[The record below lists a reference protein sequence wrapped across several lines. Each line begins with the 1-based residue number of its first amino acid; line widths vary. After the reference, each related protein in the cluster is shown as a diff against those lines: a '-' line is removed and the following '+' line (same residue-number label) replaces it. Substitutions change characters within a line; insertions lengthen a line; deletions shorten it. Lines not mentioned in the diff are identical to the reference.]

1 MLLMALFMVLLGA
14 RLFYLQSVSN
24 ERYTVLSRE
33 NRMRIVPVPPV
44 RGVIYDRN
52 LQLLAG
58 NRPSYQIEVTPAQVD
73 DVEQVIVDI
82 GRYVRLEN
90 HHLAEFYKDVKHKQV
105 FESIPLKVNVSEEET
120 ARLAVN
126 RHRFPGV
133 EITAL
138 VSRYYPLAGT
148 SAHALGYVGRI
159 NAQEIQT
166 LDKRNYSGTTHV
178 GKSGVEK
185 FYEDILH
192 GRVGYQRVEINAQ
205 GRTLRVLETIPPTPG
220 SDLVLSIDA
229 HLQQVAQESLGE
241 RKGSVIAMD
250 PHTGEVLVFVSTP
263 AFDPNPFVSGI
274 SRVQYSL
281 LHNDPDRPLFNR
293 ALSGLY
299 PPGSTIKPMLALAGL
314 HYQVTSAEKVMFAGP
329 FFQLLGH
336 ERKYRD
342 WKKDGHGWVDMYK
355 AIAQSCDVYFYT
367 LAHDLGIDHIA
378 EFLTRFNFGTK
389 TEIDSWGEVKGI
401 VPSREWKRGAYGQP
415 WYPGETVI
423 TGIGQGYTL
432 VTPLQLAVATSALAT
447 RGQLVQP
454 RLLRAI
460 RKQGEPMEMAPA
472 AVTTDIEVSNEGY
485 WQQIISAMVDA
496 VHEPNGT
503 AYQIGRD
510 AKYQIAGK
518 TGTAQVLGL
527 DEGEEYDEE
536 TIAEKFW
543 DHALFIGFAPVDDPR
558 IAIAVIIENGGSGSR
573 AASIAKIVMDRY
585 LLNGEDSLATA
596 EL

>member
-1 MLLMALFMVLLGA
+1 
-14 RLFYLQSVSN
+14 
-24 ERYTVLSRE
+24 
-33 NRMRIVPVPPV
+33 
-44 RGVIYDRN
+44 
-52 LQLLAG
+52 
-58 NRPSYQIEVTPAQVD
+58 
-73 DVEQVIVDI
+73 
-82 GRYVRLEN
+82 
-90 HHLAEFYKDVKHKQV
+90 
-105 FESIPLKVNVSEEET
+105 
-120 ARLAVN
+120 
-126 RHRFPGV
+126 
-133 EITAL
+133 
-138 VSRYYPLAGT
+138 
-148 SAHALGYVGRI
+148 
-159 NAQEIQT
+159 
-166 LDKRNYSGTTHV
+166 
-178 GKSGVEK
+178 
-185 FYEDILH
+185 
-192 GRVGYQRVEINAQ
+192 
-205 GRTLRVLETIPPTPG
+205 
-220 SDLVLSIDA
+220 
-229 HLQQVAQESLGE
+229 
-241 RKGSVIAMD
+241 
-250 PHTGEVLVFVSTP
+250 
-263 AFDPNPFVSGI
+263 
-274 SRVQYSL
+274 
-281 LHNDPDRPLFNR
+281 
-293 ALSGLY
+293 
-299 PPGSTIKPMLALAGL
+299 LAGL
-314 HYQVTSAEKVMFAGP
+314 HYQVTSAEKEMFAGP
-329 FFQLLGH
+329 FLQVLGH

-342 WKKDGHGWVDMYK
+342 GKKSGHGWVDMYK

-401 VPSREWKRGAYGQP
+401 VPSREWKRGTYGQP

-447 RGQLVQP
+447 RGQLVRP

-460 RKQGEPMEMAPA
+460 RKQGESMEMAPA
-472 AVTTDIEVSNEGY
+472 TVTTDIEVSNEGY

-510 AKYQIAGK
+510 AKYRIAGK

-527 DEGEEYDEE
+527 DEDEEYDEE

-558 IAIAVIIENGGSGSR
+558 IAIAVIIENGGSGSK

>member
-1 MLLMALFMVLLGA
+1 MAFFMVLLGA
-14 RLFYLQSVSN
+14 RLFYLQSMSN
-24 ERYTVLSRE
+24 ERYTVLSHE

-73 DVEQVIVDI
+73 DIEQAIIDI
-82 GRYVRLEN
+82 SRYIQLEN
-90 HHLAEFYKDVKHKQV
+90 HHLAEFYKDVKHKQA
-105 FESIPLKVNVSEEET
+105 FESIPLKVNVSEEEI
-120 ARLAVN
+120 ARFSVN

-138 VSRYYPLAGT
+138 VNRYYPLTGT
-148 SAHALGYVGRI
+148 SAHALGYVSRI
-159 NAQEIQT
+159 NVQEVQT

-185 FYEDILH
+185 FYEDVLH
-192 GRVGYQRVEINAQ
+192 GQVGYQRVEINAQ

-220 SDLVLSIDA
+220 SDLILSIDA
-229 HLQQVAQESLGE
+229 HLQQVAQESLEG

-250 PHTGEVLVFVSTP
+250 PHTGEVLVFISAP

-274 SRVQYSL
+274 SSRQYSL
-281 LHNDPDRPLFNR
+281 LHNDPGRPLFNR
-293 ALSGLY
+293 ALTGLY

-314 HYQVTSAEKVMFAGP
+314 HYQVTSAEKTMFAGP
-329 FFQLLGH
+329 FFQLRGH
-336 ERKYRD
+336 KRKYRD
-342 WKKDGHGWVDMYK
+342 WKESGHGWVDMYK

-378 EFLTRFNFGTK
+378 EFLTRFNFGAKTK
-389 TEIDSWGEVKGI
+389 IDSWGEVEGI
-401 VPSREWKRGAYGQP
+401 VPSRQWKRSAYGQP

-447 RGQLVQP
+447 RGQLVRP

-460 RKQGEPMEMAPA
+460 HKQGEPVEMVPA
-472 AVTTDIEVSNEGY
+472 AVTADIKVSNGNH

-496 VHEPNGT
+496 VHKPNGT
-503 AYQIGRD
+503 AYQIGKD
-510 AKYQIAGK
+510 AKYRIAGK
-518 TGTAQVLGL
+518 TGTAQVFSL
-527 DEGEEYDEE
+527 DEDEEYDEE
-536 TIAEKFW
+536 TIAEELR
-543 DHALFIGFAPVDDPR
+543 DHALFIGFAPVDNPR
-558 IAIAVIIENGGSGSR
+558 IAIAVIIENGGSGSK

-585 LLNGEDSLATA
+585 LLNREDSLATA